1 MSRAPRSRRKAAAPS
16 APAITLPVPAPLLR
30 RGLALGLGGV
40 LVAGGIIA
48 AALARLPDKALEAT
62 RLATAEAGFQIRH
75 VEISG
80 NREMPRLKVYE
91 AVLAGPD
98 NALLAADLANMRQRL
113 RAHPWVADA
122 SVSRRLPDTLVVR
135 ITERRP
141 VALWQNH
148 GEFRLIDISGRV
160 LASKDLSRF
169 ARLPLVVGEGA
180 NTRVREMLQIS
191 NAAGPLA
198 GQIEAGV
205 LVGSRRWNIRFKS
218 GETLALPDTPANAR
232 AAMLRFAR
240 LESGLDPAQKLLGG
254 RYERFD
260 MRLPGQITIG
270 GPAIKDALDA
280 AAKAARQQKPAT
292 I

>member
-40 LVAGGIIA
+40 LVAGGLVA
-48 AALARLPDKALEAT
+48 AALARLPDKALDAT

-160 LASKDLSRF
+160 LARPPRSGQVASASARDRVPTGRSSLRRSVSRTW
-169 ARLPLVVGEGA
+169 RRPGNSCRQGA
-180 NTRVREMLQIS
+180 
-191 NAAGPLA
+191 
-198 GQIEAGV
+198 
-205 LVGSRRWNIRFKS
+205 
-218 GETLALPDTPANAR
+218 TLR
-232 AAMLRFAR
+232 
-240 LESGLDPAQKLLGG
+240 S
-254 RYERFD
+254 
-260 MRLPGQITIG
+260 
-270 GPAIKDALDA
+270 
-280 AAKAARQQKPAT
+280 
-292 I
+292 